1 MNSAVL
7 KPGFTESYGKLLES
21 IDVQTHCGT
30 IKSESE
36 VGNAAFV
43 FYKSSPPE
51 LKVQAGSMAQ
61 VILKVVSR
69 LSKILY
75 PRESKS

>member
-21 IDVQTHCGT
+21 INVQTHCGT

-36 VGNAAFV
+36 VGNPAFV

-51 LKVQAGSMAQ
+51 RRVDGPSD
-61 VILKVVSR
+61 
-69 LSKILY
+69 
-75 PRESKS
+75 P